1 MNSNGVAY
9 SVIQVWLK
17 REGEVLTLL
26 FKVVILE
33 TSPITS
39 AITLFSNNTT
49 DRAHASYKRLVLII

>member
-9 SVIQVWLK
+9 SVTQVWPK
-17 REGEVLTLL
+17 RERKGLKLL

-33 TSPITS
+33 TSHITS

-49 DRAHASYKRLVLII
+49 DRAQASYKRLELII

>member
-9 SVIQVWLK
+9 SVTQVQLK
-17 REGEVLTLL
+17 RERKGLKLL

-39 AITLFSNNTT
+39 AIKLFSNNIT
-49 DRAHASYKRLVLII
+49 DRAQASYKRLELII